1 MHTIQE
7 TSQETRWTPWVWSLL
22 FVGGLLVLPIH
33 SSRAQESEGAQG
45 ETTSEATSAGESGST
60 TSAEREGSSTPE
72 RQPTSASSS
81 SDDGPPESSGSP
93 SGEGIDIDVTGG
105 SKRTLIPMA
114 VPDTREP
121 DGDTEGVAP
130 RVQEILRHDL
140 ELSGFFKI
148 LPPDSFFFDPSEGG
162 MSAVDIDFKNWF
174 NVGAQGLIKSAV
186 RVDGDQVVL
195 DLKLFKVDTGERIE
209 LDWSGGAVP
218 REKYEQKV
226 HAFVNAVLKHYTG
239 TTGIFGTRIAFVQ
252 KDDSGL
258 KQIYTSELDGSNR
271 VQVTNNNSINLLPSW
286 GPGGQLYYTSY
297 RHHNPDLWV
306 YHDGEHD
313 KLSSQPGQN
322 SGADYCGGTV
332 ALTMARGGEN
342 ADIYLIDPESGEVE
356 ERLTDNW
363 SIDTSPSWSPD
374 CSKIA
379 FVSGRSGSPQ
389 IYAMDA
395 DGSNKKRLT
404 YEGTYNTS
412 PDWSPEGDEIAFTAR
427 DKYNRFDIFTVTLD
441 RTLTRLTQDQ
451 GNNEEPDFS
460 PDGRYIIFSSD
471 RGGQGERLWIM
482 TSDGEIQ
489 KPLIPDESGFS
500 APVWKTSQ

>member
-1 MHTIQE
+1 MTITHL
-7 TSQETRWTPWVWSLL
+7 TSRGPRRTLVAMLVAIVALLSLSAPP
-22 FVGGLLVLPIH
+22 GW
-33 SSRAQESEGAQG
+33 AQES
-45 ETTSEATSAGESGST
+45 ST
-60 TSAEREGSSTPE
+60 
-72 RQPTSASSS
+72 QSASSS
-81 SDDGPPESSGSP
+81 RGGSASNSDEAPTGGPASDESDSNAESINQPPGSGSAN
-93 SGEGIDIDVTGG
+93 SGEGIAIDVTGG
-105 SKRTLIPMA
+105 GQRTLISMA

-121 DGDTEGVAP
+121 GGDTEGIAP
-130 RVQEILRHDL
+130 RVQEIIRRDMA
-140 ELSGFFKI
+140 LSGFFEV

-162 MSAVDIDFKNWF
+162 VDTSAIDFKNWF
-174 NVGAQGLIKSAV
+174 NVGAQGLIKSSV
-186 RVDGDQVVL
+186 QVEGDEVKLDLRLYKVDQGERVD
-195 DLKLFKVDTGERIE
+195 
-209 LDWSGGAVP
+209 LDWNGGSVA
-218 REKYEQKV
+218 RSNYEQKV

-239 TTGIFGTRIAFVQ
+239 EEGIFGTRIAYV
-252 KDDSGL
+252 KRDDSGL
-258 KQIYTSELDGSNR
+258 KQIYISQLDGSNR

-286 GPGGQLYYTSY
+286 GPNGELYYTSY

-306 YHDGEHD
+306 YQNGEQD
-313 KLSSQPGQN
+313 KLSSQNGQN
-322 SGADYCGGTV
+322 TGADHCGGKI
-332 ALTMARGGEN
+332 ALTMARGGAN
-342 ADIYLIDPESGEVE
+342 ADIYLIDPESGEIQ

-363 SIDTSPSWSPD
+363 AIDTSPSWSPD

-389 IYAMDA
+389 IYVMDA

-460 PDGRYIIFSSD
+460 PDGRYVIFSSD

-482 TSDGEIQ
+482 TADGEIQ

-500 APVWKTSQ
+500 APVWNVSQ